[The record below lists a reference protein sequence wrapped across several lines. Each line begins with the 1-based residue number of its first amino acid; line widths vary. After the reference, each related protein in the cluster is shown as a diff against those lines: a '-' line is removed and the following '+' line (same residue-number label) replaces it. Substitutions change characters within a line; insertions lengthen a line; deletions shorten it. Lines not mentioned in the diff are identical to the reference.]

1 MTHNIIKK
9 TILIFAV
16 GILLSGCTKDFDSIN
31 TNPKAPVST
40 APDLLLPGVISSI
53 IGSWGGFGGE
63 EGLLI
68 TQHAAEIQSTSTDTY
83 SWVSESQPYETGYN
97 TLRNIYNLITAS
109 QDSEGLSGYY
119 GIGLTLKTLIYDFMT
134 DVYGDIPY
142 ANAIEGRT
150 DNNFFP
156 AFTSQEEI
164 YKGMLSDLELA
175 NKVLSN
181 DAVIITGDILY
192 AGDVAKWQKFTNSLR
207 LRLLMRISDIDL
219 QTAKAGIQEI
229 VNNPDKYP
237 IFGSNEDMAALQHTV
252 ENPPSRFLSR
262 VGSFDG
268 YRLSETLEN
277 RLKAMNDVRLKVFA
291 QPITASE
298 KDIYSDNWDDYEGI
312 LNGLTAE
319 ESDLY
324 SPTGDPEKSGSN
336 YISKLGVLYACRECS
351 EKASASAAQTI
362 IMSYSEVAFLLAE
375 ATQRNFIANKSA
387 EAYYQDGIKASFD
400 YYKERMNV
408 GGWAELANVL
418 QDVDMDAYLSQE
430 RVAFSQN
437 IQEDL
442 NKIYLQKW
450 ISQYYVGLESW
461 SDWRRT
467 SQPEVIPGPGAVND
481 KKVPVRFLYPID
493 VKSTN
498 NENYKKAVENM
509 GGDTL
514 NNRLWWDVL
523 DNY

>member
-1 MTHNIIKK
+1 MTQNIIKK
-9 TILIFAV
+9 TILIFVA
-16 GILLSGCTKDFDSIN
+16 GILWSSCTKDFEIIN

-40 APDLLLPGVISSI
+40 APDLLLPGIISSI
-53 IGSWGGFGGE
+53 VDSWGGFGGE
-63 EGLLI
+63 EGLLV

-83 SWVSESQPYETGYN
+83 SWVSESQPYATGYN
-97 TLRNIYNLITAS
+97 TLRNIYNLINAS

-119 GIGLTLKTLIYDFMT
+119 GIGLILKALTYNFMT

-142 ANAIEGRT
+142 ADAIKGRA
-150 DNNFFP
+150 DANFFP
-156 AFTSQEEI
+156 EFTSQKEI
-164 YKGMLSDLELA
+164 YNGMLSDLELA
-175 NKVLSN
+175 NDVLSN
-181 DAVIITGDILY
+181 DAVTITGDILY
-192 AGDVAKWQKFTNSLR
+192 AGDVNKWRKLSNSLR

-219 QTAKAGIQEI
+219 QTAKAGIQDI

-237 IFGSNEDMAALQHTV
+237 VFGSNEDMAALQHNT
-252 ENPPSRFLSR
+252 ENPPSRFFSR

-298 KDIYSDNWDDYEGI
+298 MDIYSDNWDDYEGM

-324 SPTGDPEKSGSN
+324 SPTEDPEKSGSN

-362 IMSYSEVAFLLAE
+362 IMSFSEVAFLLAE
-375 ATQRNFIANKSA
+375 ATQRNFITKKSA
-387 EAYYQDGIKASFD
+387 EVYYQDGIKASFD
-400 YYKERMNV
+400 YYKERISV
-408 GGWAELANVL
+408 GGWTEIAKALEN
-418 QDVDMDAYLSQE
+418 VDMNAYLSQE
-430 RVAFSQN
+430 KVAFSGN

-450 ISQYYVGLESW
+450 ISQYYVGLEAW
-461 SDWRRT
+461 SNWRRT
-467 SQPEVIPGPGAVND
+467 SQPKVIPGPGAVND